1 MWVTLAGHELG
12 LGSSVLKEL
21 IAGGCLQT
29 ALSEVGQQGL
39 AWKGTQTTHL
49 CFSQRET
56 DLVIKMI
63 TVIAVIQR

>member
-1 MWVTLAGHELG
+1 MWVPLAGHELG

>member
-1 MWVTLAGHELG
+1 M
-12 LGSSVLKEL
+12 KEL